1 MNKALTRKTA
11 VVGVA
16 VAVVVVML
24 FGELLSIQATRAAFT
39 SDARREVLN
48 ARILEQLA
56 AANIQR
62 SRMEATLARIEKALA
77 R

>member
-1 MNKALTRKTA
+1 MNRVLTRKAA
-11 VVGVA
+11 VIGVA
-16 VAVVVVML
+16 AAVVVVML
-24 FGELLSIQATRAAFT
+24 FGEFLSIQSARATLT

-48 ARILEQLA
+48 ERILEQLA